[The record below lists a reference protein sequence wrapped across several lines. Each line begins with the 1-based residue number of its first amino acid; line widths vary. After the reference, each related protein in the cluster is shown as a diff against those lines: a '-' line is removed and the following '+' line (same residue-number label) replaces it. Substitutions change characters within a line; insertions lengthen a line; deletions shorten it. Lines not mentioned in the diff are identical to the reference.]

1 MLPTL
6 RTTVHAAVQV
16 LAGLLAASQAMAQD
30 APASL
35 PSVTVTASP
44 AREAQQRPASLA
56 TGNAAPLL
64 EVPASVSTVPA
75 ELMRAQAVTTLQEAL
90 RNVPGAQADSGFNG
104 SHSQFFVLRGAIAD
118 SGTGSSRV
126 LRDGVRLSNYAFVP
140 AFTESVDV
148 LRGPGAALGLRS
160 EPGGS
165 VNIVTRQPELANFGS
180 ASLGGGAHNTLDATV
195 DLNRVLSAE
204 QELAARLIVT
214 RSTASE
220 WRHAPDRLGGVKLG
234 IAKNDGERY
243 HLRLGVEATDQTYQ
257 PDYGLPGVNGRPA
270 AVPMDR
276 QLGEPWADSRTRN
289 TLVDLH
295 GDVEIAPDT
304 RLAMD
309 LTHLRGRSISVR
321 QSVGAAVAMAP
332 LGTFARRLAYEPDT
346 ERRINALATSLT
358 HAQAWGAA
366 RHHLFIGV
374 DRYTETL
381 DQPSAGVAS
390 ANNPNINVYN
400 PVYGQTTRPASF
412 TFATTTQDLASTAL
426 SLQDRIEWGDWSIVA
441 GLRHTRQDFL
451 YGPVGTRGVQE
462 RTTSPKLAVLRKLS
476 HADSLYASY
485 GTGTAPNQAS
495 SASGQSLPSRKSRQ
509 FEAGWKSPWNGGRL
523 QSDLALYRLEQ
534 TNLLS
539 GDLSTPSMF
548 DKTLAGSGRSQ
559 GLEASLGGDLTRDVR
574 VQIAYAYTRAKF
586 TDNAEYPGKAIPNV
600 ARHALSLWGQYRW
613 NAEHATGAGLYAQGA
628 RYADIYNTAVLPGY
642 VRLDLSHTWRMPLE
656 GGRQLELQ
664 LALRNVLDQAYF
676 VSSHLHLASYLT
688 PGQQRNL
695 YASARYSF

>member
-1 MLPTL
+1 MAMSSTL
-6 RTTVHAAVQV
+6 RATAHAVHAMVA
-16 LAGLLAASQAMAQD
+16 LLAASQATAQD
-30 APASL
+30 ASL
-35 PSVTVTASP
+35 PPITVTASP
-44 AREAQQRPASLA
+44 TRDAQQRAASLA
-56 TGNAAPLL
+56 TGTAAPLL

-75 ELMRAQAVTTLQEAL
+75 ELMRAQSVTTLQEAL

-104 SHSQFFVLRGAIAD
+104 SHSQFFVLRGAVAD

-180 ASLGGGAHNTLDATV
+180 ASLGGGAHNALDATV
-195 DLNRVLSAE
+195 DINRVLSAE
-204 QELAARLIVT
+204 QELAARLVVT

-220 WRHAPDRLGGVKLG
+220 WRHVPDRLDGAKLG
-234 IAKNDGERY
+234 ISKSDGERY
-243 HLRLGVEATDQTYQ
+243 HLRLGVEATDQAYQ

-276 QLGEPWADSRTRN
+276 QLGEPWANSTTRN
-289 TLVDLH
+289 TLFDLH
-295 GDVEIAPDT
+295 ADVAIAPNT
-304 RLAMD
+304 RLALD
-309 LTHLRGRSISVR
+309 YTHLRGNSTSVR
-321 QSVGAAVAMAP
+321 QSVGAAVAGAP

-346 ERRINALATSLT
+346 QRRINALATSLT
-358 HAQAWGAA
+358 HEHTWGAT
-366 RHHLFIGV
+366 RHHLFAGL

-390 ANNPNINVYN
+390 ANNPNINVFN
-400 PVYGQTTRPASF
+400 PVYGLTTRPASF
-412 TFATTTQDLASTAL
+412 AFATTTQDLASTAL

-451 YGPVGTRGVQE
+451 YGPAGTRGVQE
-462 RTTSPKLAVLRKLS
+462 SNTSPKLALLRKLS
-476 HADSLYASY
+476 GADSVYASY
-485 GTGTAPNQAS
+485 GTGIAPNQAS

-509 FEAGWKSPWNGGRL
+509 YEAGWKSLWNGGRL
-523 QSDLALYRLEQ
+523 QSDLAVYRLEQ

-548 DKTLAGSGRSQ
+548 DKTVAGRGRSQ
-559 GLEASLGGDLTRDVR
+559 GLEASLGGDLTRAVR
-574 VQIAYAYTRAKF
+574 VQVAYAYTQAKF
-586 TDNAEYPGKAIPNV
+586 TNNTEYPGKTIPNV

-628 RYADIYNTAVLPGY
+628 RYADIYNTTVLPGY
-642 VRLDLSHTWRMPLE
+642 ARLDLSHTWRMPLD

-664 LALRNVLDQAYF
+664 LALRNVFDKTYF

-688 PGQQRNL
+688 PGQERNL

>member
-6 RTTVHAAVQV
+6 RTTVHAVQV

-30 APASL
+30 ASASL

-44 AREAQQRPASLA
+44 TRDAQQRAASLA
-56 TGNAAPLL
+56 TGSAAPLL

-75 ELMRAQAVTTLQEAL
+75 ELMRAQSVTTLQEAL

-104 SHSQFFVLRGAIAD
+104 SHSQFIVLRGAIAD

-140 AFTESVDV
+140 AFTDSVDV

-180 ASLGGGAHNTLDATV
+180 ASLGGGAHGALDATV
-195 DLNRVLSAE
+195 DINRVLSAE

-220 WRHAPDRLGGVKLG
+220 WRHVSDRLDGVKLG
-234 IAKNDGERY
+234 VAKSDGERY

-276 QLGEPWADSRTRN
+276 QLGEPWANSTTRN

-304 RLAMD
+304 RLAVD
-309 LTHLRGRSISVR
+309 LTHLRGSSTSVR
-321 QSVGAAVAMAP
+321 QSVGAAVAGAP

-346 ERRINALATSLT
+346 QRRINALATSLT
-358 HAQAWGAA
+358 HEQAWGTT
-366 RHHLFIGV
+366 RHHLFLGL

-390 ANNPNINVYN
+390 ANNPNINVFS
-400 PVYGQTTRPASF
+400 PVYGLTTRPASF

-451 YGPVGTRGVQE
+451 YGPASTRGVQE
-462 RTTSPKLAVLRKLS
+462 STTSPKLAVLRKLS
-476 HADSLYASY
+476 DVDSIYASY
-485 GTGTAPNQAS
+485 GTGIAPNQAS

-509 FEAGWKSPWNGGRL
+509 FEAGWKSLWNGGRL
-523 QSDLALYRLEQ
+523 QSDLAVYRLEQ

-559 GLEASLGGDLTRDVR
+559 GLEASLGGDLTRDLR
-574 VQIAYAYTRAKF
+574 VQLAYAYTQAKF

-613 NAEHATGAGLYAQGA
+613 NAGHSTGAGLYAQGA
-628 RYADIYNTAVLPGY
+628 RYADIYNTTVLPGY
-642 VRLDLSHTWRMPLE
+642 ARLDLSHTWNMKL
-656 GGRQLELQ
+656 GDGRQLELQ
-664 LALRNVLDQAYF
+664 LALRNVFDKAYF

-688 PGQQRNL
+688 PGQERNL

>member
-1 MLPTL
+1 MSPSL
-6 RTTVHAAVQV
+6 RTTVQAVHV
-16 LAGLLAASQAMAQD
+16 LAGLLAASQAMAQE
-30 APASL
+30 AAAAL

-44 AREAQQRPASLA
+44 AREAQQRAGSLA
-56 TGNAAPLL
+56 TGAAASALN
-64 EVPASVSTVPA
+64 VPASVTSVSA
-75 ELMRAQAVTTLQEAL
+75 ELMRAQSVTTLQEAL

-104 SHSQFFVLRGAIAD
+104 SHSQFFVLRGAVAD

-148 LRGPGAALGLRS
+148 LRGPGAAIGLRS

-180 ASLGGGAHNTLDATV
+180 ANLGGGAHGALDATV

-204 QELAARLIVT
+204 QELAARLTVT

-220 WRHAPDRLGGVKLG
+220 WRHVPDRLDGVKLG
-234 IAKNDGERY
+234 VAKSDGERY
-243 HLRLGVEATDQTYQ
+243 HLRLGVEATDQAYR
-257 PDYGLPGVNGRPA
+257 PDYGLPGVGGRPA
-270 AVPMDR
+270 AVPQDR
-276 QLGEPWADSRTRN
+276 QLGEPWADSTTRN

-304 RLAMD
+304 RLALD
-309 LTHLRGRSISVR
+309 ATHLRGSSTSVR
-321 QSVGAAVAMAP
+321 QSVGAAVAGAP
-332 LGTFARRLAYEPDT
+332 PGTFVRRLAYEPGT

-358 HAQAWGAA
+358 SEQSWGAT
-366 RHHLFIGV
+366 RHHLFVGL

-390 ANNPNINVYN
+390 ANNPNINVFN
-400 PVYGQTTRPASF
+400 PVYGLTTRPGSF
-412 TFATTTQDLASTAL
+412 SFATTTQDLSSTAL
-426 SLQDRIEWGDWSIVA
+426 SLQDRIEWDDWSIVA
-441 GLRHTRQDFL
+441 GLRSTRQDFL
-451 YGPVGTRGVQE
+451 YGAAGTRGVKE
-462 RTTSPKLAVLRKLS
+462 SKTSPKLALLRKLS
-476 HADSLYASY
+476 GADSVYASY
-485 GTGTAPNQAS
+485 STGTAPNQAS

-509 FEAGWKSPWNGGRL
+509 VEVGWKSLWNGARL
-523 QSDLALYRLEQ
+523 QSDVALYRLEQ

-559 GLEASLGGDLTRDVR
+559 GLEASLGGDLTRDLR
-574 VQIAYAYTRAKF
+574 VQLAYAYTQAKF
-586 TDNAEYPGKAIPNV
+586 VDNTEYPGKAIPNV

-628 RYADIYNTAVLPGY
+628 RHADIQNTTVLPGY
-642 VRLDLSHTWRMPLE
+642 ARVDLSHTWRTQLD

-664 LALRNVLDQAYF
+664 LALRNVFDKAYF

-688 PGQQRNL
+688 PGQERNL
-695 YASARYSF
+695 HASARYSF